1 MEEAK
6 CSTVAPQAPPELTKT
21 LKINVPTVT
30 ALLDT
35 GRTKLLVHPKYVE

>member
-6 CSTVAPQAPPELTKT
+6 CSMVAPQAPPELTKT

>member
-6 CSTVAPQAPPELTKT
+6 CSTVAPQAPPELTMT
-21 LKINVPTVT
+21 LKMNVPIVT

-35 GRTKLLVHPKYVE
+35 GRTKLLVNPKYVE